1 MKQNISLQELIAI
14 NNPSKAK
21 ALIVKYG
28 YKPARNYND
37 LIYKLFRLTK
47 EHREDA
53 LKDLAE
59 LHPHKDLILNY
70 FCASKEEKSNVEGK
84 DNNSDCNCP
93 SCALS
98 RMKMFGF
105 SNLEGDVQPK
115 YEKMTTQSMLSTILI
130 AGFVYLAIIG
140 TLSQS
145 K

>member
-1 MKQNISLQELIAI
+1 MAQPISLQELIAL
-14 NNPSKAK
+14 NNTQKAK
-21 ALIVKYG
+21 KLLLNYG

-37 LIYKLFRLTK
+37 LVTKLFILTK

-93 SCALS
+93 SCELS

-105 SNLEGDVQPK
+105 SNLEGDTQPK
-115 YEKMTTQSMLSTILI
+115 YEKMTIEGMLPTILI
-130 AGFVYLAIIG
+130 AGCVSLIMFSALKQY
-140 TLSQS
+140 

>member
-1 MKQNISLQELIAI
+1 MAQPISLQELIAL
-14 NNPSKAK
+14 NNTQKAK
-21 ALIVKYG
+21 KLLLNYG

-37 LIYKLFRLTK
+37 LVTKLFILTK

-53 LKDLAE
+53 LKDLAD

-70 FCASKEEKSNVEGK
+70 FCAGNEEKSNVEGK

-115 YEKMTTQSMLSTILI
+115 DEKMTIQGMLPTILI
-130 AGFVYLAIIG
+130 AGFVSLIMIG
-140 TLSQS
+140 ALKQY